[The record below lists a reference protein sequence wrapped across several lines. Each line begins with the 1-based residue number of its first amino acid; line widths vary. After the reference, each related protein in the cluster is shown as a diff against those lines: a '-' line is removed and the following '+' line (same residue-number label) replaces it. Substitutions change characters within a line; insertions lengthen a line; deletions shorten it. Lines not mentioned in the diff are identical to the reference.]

1 MTDKKSTLGYNNK
14 LNYIQD
20 YNKNAYDNLHIRV
33 KKGMRDEYKAAADS
47 LGLSLA
53 GLVTAAVDDYISRKI
68 KN

>member
-20 YNKNAYDNLHIRV
+20 YNKTAYDNLHVRV
-33 KKGMRDEYKAAADS
+33 KKGIKDQYKAAADS

-53 GLVTAAVDDYISRKI
+53 GLVTSAVDEYIQQHK
-68 KN
+68 K

>member
-33 KKGMRDEYKAAADS
+33 KKGMKDEYKAAADS
-47 LGLSLA
+47 MGMSLA
-53 GLVTAAVDDYISRKI
+53 GLVVAALDEYIQQHK
-68 KN
+68 K